1 MTCPVAEPFD
11 AFPCRMFRAQ
21 HMGRHRQAHKL
32 MPPAQFPNQLDV
44 SAARQTAVV
53 QVKSEFIRLQ
63 VFADQIVG
71 LPTWRVIDFYFEV
84 AKSPPSSA
92 QNISNV
98 PLQRLA

>member
-44 SAARQTAVV
+44 SAVRQTSVV

-63 VFADQIVG
+63 VEKARLDDLDPRRAELEG
-71 LPTWRVIDFYFEV
+71 LEAPRTGLLSSDE
-84 AKSPPSSA
+84 PPDGYCYR
-92 QNISNV
+92 
-98 PLQRLA
+98 PW